1 MQALVPSGYHRHMQT
16 RWFDAHLDLA
26 CLAECGRY
34 LARPP
39 LEGGGPFQPAALSW
53 PTMLSAGVHACLGT
67 IFIESGG
74 TDEVG
79 YPAADAEAAHR
90 RGLAQLERY
99 HAWHRAGVI
108 ELTDFRP
115 RRGEPGMTPMK
126 LPPPNGA
133 AIKLGILMEC
143 ADPIRT
149 PDELAWWVERGV
161 SVIGMAWARGS
172 RYTAGNA
179 ERGPTGAEGI
189 APIGRELVKR
199 MDELGVVHDAS
210 HLSWRAMDDLFALT
224 DRLVIASHSN
234 CSALLEWPARGA
246 TQGTKPNE
254 RHLRDEHIKEI
265 GREGRGGGGVIGLN
279 LVRNFIRS
287 GLKRDDPNDRPS
299 VMEAA
304 RHVDHI
310 AAVMGHKRGVGLGS
324 DLDGGI
330 TRNDIPAGIDSH
342 QDMGLILDDLR
353 KLNWHLRDV
362 DAFAWGNWARVL
374 ELNA

>member
-1 MQALVPSGYHRHMQT
+1 MQT

-26 CLAECGRY
+26 CLAECGRD

-53 PTMLSAGVHACLGT
+53 PTMLSGGVHACLGT

-90 RGLAQLERY
+90 RGLAQLDRY

-330 TRNDIPAGIDSH
+330 TRNEIPAGIDTH
-342 QDMGLILDDLR
+342 DQMGLISSELR
-353 KLNWHLRDV
+353 TLGWSDEDV
-362 DAFAWGNWARVL
+362 HAFEWGNWGRVL
-374 ELNA
+374 KLDSRAE

>member
-1 MQALVPSGYHRHMQT
+1 MRT
-16 RWFDAHLDLA
+16 KWFDAHLDLA
-26 CLAECGRY
+26 CLAECGRD
-34 LARPP
+34 LMRLP
-39 LEGGGPFQPAALSW
+39 LEGGGPFQPGALSW
-53 PTMLSAGVHACLGT
+53 PTMTSGGVKACLGT

-79 YPAADAEAAHR
+79 YEATDAEAAHC
-90 RGLAQLERY
+90 RGVAQLERY
-99 HAWHRAGVI
+99 YAWHRAGVI
-108 ELTDFRP
+108 ELADMRP
-115 RRGEPGMTPMK
+115 ARGEAGIMPMRLPEKPPGAQAP
-126 LPPPNGA
+126 
-133 AIKLGILMEC
+133 IRLGILMEC

-189 APIGRELVKR
+189 APIGHELVKR

-210 HLSWRAMDDLFALT
+210 HLSWRAMGDLFEMT
-224 DRLVIASHSN
+224 DRMVIASHSN
-234 CSALLEWPARGA
+234 CSVLLEWPARGA
-246 TQGTKPNE
+246 TQGTRVNE
-254 RHLRDEHIKEI
+254 RHLQDEHIKEI
-265 GREGRGGGGVIGLN
+265 GRRGGVIGLN

-299 VMEAA
+299 TMEAV

-310 AAVMGHKRGVGLGS
+310 ARVMGHTRGVGLGS

-330 TRNDIPAGIDSH
+330 TRNDIPEGISTH
-342 QDMGLILDDLR
+342 ADMAQLSDELR
-353 KLNWHLRDV
+353 ALGWS
-362 DAFAWGNWARVL
+362 DADITGFEWGNWARVL
-374 ELNA
+374 GL